1 MGLEMEFVERK
12 PRRYALRGWSDRLL
26 LATAL
31 LLLSVAAG
39 TAGPVPSPPQMAIVG
54 FDFIDT
60 SGEVRDQSAE
70 HDARLRTLM
79 TRLRADLAASGKFRV
94 ADILCGPQPCTGAE
108 SDQALEQAR
117 KAGVRLVLF
126 GAVHKMSTLIL
137 SVPIRVIDPQSGDV
151 VFQRYHSFRGDTD
164 EAWQRA
170 ETFLAREL
178 VAELPGK

>member
-1 MGLEMEFVERK
+1 
-12 PRRYALRGWSDRLL
+12 
-26 LATAL
+26 
-31 LLLSVAAG
+31 
-39 TAGPVPSPPQMAIVG
+39 MAIVG

-94 ADILCGPQPCTGAE
+94 VDILCGRQPCTGAE

-117 KAGVRLVLF
+117 KAGLGLVLF

-137 SVPIRVIDPQSGDV
+137 SVPS
-151 VFQRYHSFRGDTD
+151 
-164 EAWQRA
+164 A
-170 ETFLAREL
+170 
-178 VAELPGK
+178 